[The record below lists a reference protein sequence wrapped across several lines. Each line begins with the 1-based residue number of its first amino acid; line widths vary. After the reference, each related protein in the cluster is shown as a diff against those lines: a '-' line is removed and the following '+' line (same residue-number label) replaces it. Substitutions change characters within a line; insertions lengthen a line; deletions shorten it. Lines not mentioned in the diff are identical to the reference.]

1 MNKVNIEKYKE
12 AGARIFTD
20 RDMGVKARI
29 ELELDKLEKNDK
41 ITILL
46 PEDTWGVNPS
56 FFGGMFE
63 SSIKLMG
70 DEFRQNYIFQY
81 SNGTE
86 LSDSLKKNIDD
97 DYDYVMRGLN

>member
-1 MNKVNIEKYKE
+1 MNSVSIAMYKE

-20 RDMGVKARI
+20 RDTGVRARK
-29 ELELDKLEKNDK
+29 ELELDKLEKSGK
-41 ITILL
+41 ITVLL

-63 SSIKLMG
+63 SSIKSMG
-70 DEFRQNYIFQY
+70 ADFRQNYIFQY

-86 LSDSLKKNIDD
+86 LNDSLKANIEN
-97 DYDYVMRGLN
+97 DYDYVIRGLS

>member
-1 MNKVNIEKYKE
+1 MNSVSIEKYKD

-20 RDMGVKARI
+20 RDTGVKARI

-63 SSIKLMG
+63 SSIKFMG
-70 DEFRQNYIFQY
+70 DEFRRNYIFQY

-86 LSDSLKKNIDD
+86 LSD
-97 DYDYVMRGLN
+97 